1 MTKANHISTCRS
13 NNDKKDLKKL
23 AEVLSHKIVS
33 ADVTQF
39 RNDLQL
45 YATKVHEKGIV
56 SLDVANVLKELELLV
71 AKARGISREAR
82 TVVLD
87 TFVYDNNVKA
97 MIKNIVNEVKGC
109 EGNLLTLNDVI
120 KFVES
125 SDEYTHTY
133 DYRGHTR
140 CGMAVFSKTGI
151 NKYRK
156 YHSIIEIDS
165 WSWNNL

>member
-97 MIKNIVNEVKGC
+97 MIK
-109 EGNLLTLNDVI
+109 
-120 KFVES
+120 FQ
-125 SDEYTHTY
+125 
-133 DYRGHTR
+133 
-140 CGMAVFSKTGI
+140 
-151 NKYRK
+151 
-156 YHSIIEIDS
+156 
-165 WSWNNL
+165 